1 MRGYMSGEKILVLLW
16 IAAMFFWGKYAPL
29 LTPYVRNLIGIVTVF
44 AALCLFC
51 AVFVIYWKLAVIIW
65 GVIVGT
71 FFFAEKFPKNPE
83 KHLYW
88 RQRVTFL
95 QDLFVIAG
103 SLLIVFEIFILVSR
117 K

>member
-44 AALCLFC
+44 VALCLFC

-71 FFFAEKFPKNPE
+71 FF
-83 KHLYW
+83 L
-88 RQRVTFL
+88 QRSFLKIRKSTFTGGK
-95 QDLFVIAG
+95 G
-103 SLLIVFEIFILVSR
+103 SLSCRICLLLQAVC
-117 K
+117 